1 MNFVAL
7 RMLTGDRAKYL
18 GLVFT
23 IAFCTFLL
31 ENQTSI
37 FAGILKRTGSQISD
51 VTDAEI
57 WVMDAKTEYFE
68 QTKAM
73 KDTDLN
79 RVRGVE
85 GVQWAVKLFKGS
97 PVARTLDGKFAVS
110 ICLGLD
116 DATLTGAPRKMLLG
130 SWERLREPDAVV
142 IDQAGY
148 VLLFPGEPLQLDRIV
163 ELNDHKAIIV
173 GISDASAPFV
183 SFPVIHTRYSQAVS
197 FVGRERTQLSY
208 VLVQPQPVADAE
220 EVCRRIEAQTGLR
233 ARTSDQFRW
242 DCIRYYLKNTGIPVN
257 FGITITIALIVGVVV
272 AGQTFYIFTIEN
284 LKQFG
289 TLKAIGVTN
298 WRITGMILLQ
308 ALTVGVI
315 GFSLGSG
322 LCATFFAITL
332 NNLPTRGLVLIWEN
346 VIGTGVAIL
355 FVVAIASLLSIR
367 RVLVLEP
374 AAVFRG

>member
-7 RMLTGDRAKYL
+7 KMLTGDRAKYL
-18 GLVFT
+18 GLIFT
-23 IAFCTFLL
+23 IAFCSFLL

-183 SFPVIHTRYSQAVS
+183 SFPVIHARYSQAVS
-197 FVGRERTQLSY
+197 FVGHERTQLSY
-208 VLVQPQPVADAE
+208 VLVQPQPGADAE

-289 TLKAIGVTN
+289 ALKAIGVTN

-332 NNLPTRGLVLIWEN
+332 NNLPTRGLVLMWEN

>member
-7 RMLTGDRAKYL
+7 KMLTGDRAKYL
-18 GLVFT
+18 GLIFT

-37 FAGILKRTGSQISD
+37 FAGILKRTGSQIAD

-68 QTKAM
+68 QTKAL
-73 KDTDLN
+73 KDTDLM

-85 GVQWAVKLFKGS
+85 GVEWAVKLFKGN

-110 ICLGLD
+110 FCLGLD

-142 IDQAGY
+142 IDKAGY
-148 VLLFPGEPLQLDRIV
+148 VLLFPGEPLQLDRTV

-183 SFPVIHTRYSQAVS
+183 SWPVIHTRYSQAVN

-208 VLVQPQPVADAE
+208 ALVRPRPGVGADE
-220 EVCRRIEAQTGLR
+220 LCRRIEAQTGLR

-242 DCIRYYLKNTGIPVN
+242 DC
-257 FGITITIALIVGVVV
+257 VV
-272 AGQTFYIFTIEN
+272 
-284 LKQFG
+284 
-289 TLKAIGVTN
+289 
-298 WRITGMILLQ
+298 
-308 ALTVGVI
+308 
-315 GFSLGSG
+315 
-322 LCATFFAITL
+322 
-332 NNLPTRGLVLIWEN
+332 
-346 VIGTGVAIL
+346 
-355 FVVAIASLLSIR
+355 
-367 RVLVLEP
+367 
-374 AAVFRG
+374 